1 MLFLQQQYGTICINI
16 LKPLL
21 HHTALKHLLLLEQM
35 KIMMNTKSSN
45 KLIKLSVHNMC
56 I

>member
-1 MLFLQQQYGTICINI
+1 MLFLQLQYGTICINI

-21 HHTALKHLLLLEQM
+21 QDTTLKPLLLLEKM
-35 KIMMNTKSSN
+35 KIIINTESSN
-45 KLIKLSVHNMC
+45 KLIKFLIHNMC